1 MMKKFILSTIRL
13 TSFSVRLTVPSG
25 KQLPFVKLSLRGYCE
40 EADGEDGES
49 GVSGEIEE
57 AGQMRERD
65 SGDFLASSGDKYC
78 DLSIGE
84 RCAVEGFD
92 LVGGEEYVLCAERL
106 GDEDEDEGEFVLDF
120 LADGELNPIE
130 I

>member
-1 MMKKFILSTIRL
+1 MMKKFILSTVRL

-25 KQLPFVKLSLRGYCE
+25 RQLPFVKLGLRGYCE
-40 EADGEDGES
+40 EADGEDGD
-49 GVSGEIEE
+49 SGEG
-57 AGQMRERD
+57 GQIKERD
-65 SGDFLASSGDKYC
+65 PGDFLASSGDKYC

-84 RCAVEGFD
+84 RCAVEFD

>member
-1 MMKKFILSTIRL
+1 MSRWDEGEMIKKFILSTIRL

-25 KQLPFVKLSLRGYCE
+25 RQLPFVKLTLRGYCE
-40 EADGEDGES
+40 TEEEGEGGE
-49 GVSGEIEE
+49 G
-57 AGQMRERD
+57 GQIRERD

-120 LADGELNPIE
+120 LADGELDPIE

>member
-1 MMKKFILSTIRL
+1 L
-13 TSFSVRLTVPSG
+13 TCPSG
-25 KQLPFVKLSLRGYCE
+25 RPLPFVRLSLRGYTV
-40 EADGEDGES
+40 ADAGDGEG
-49 GVSGEIEE
+49 G
-57 AGQMRERD
+57 RERGEGERDEGEGEGD
-65 SGDFLASSGDKYC
+65 SRDEGLGDVLASSGDKYC

-84 RCAVEGFD
+84 RCAIEGFD

-120 LADGELNPIE
+120 LADGELEPIE

>member
-1 MMKKFILSTIRL
+1 MKKFILSTIRL

-49 GVSGEIEE
+49 RVSGEIEE
-57 AGQMRERD
+57 VGQMRERD